1 MTTFYGYKR
10 LTTVDDW
17 RGLAGEGKWV
27 PTRSAYEL
35 AHCWHQFGG
44 LPAPV
49 ARALDTSGHEVLRG
63 ISVDLCLVEK
73 PVFLD
78 TRIAPSM
85 TDLMAYGRNAKDDAV
100 VLAVE
105 GKADEPFA
113 SRVWAWVRGDE
124 KNPTMSTDP
133 RRTRLRRLKFLS
145 KHLSKEIP
153 PNSTLRYQLLHRTVS
168 AVLEAQL
175 QGAVAAVVL
184 IHAFGPEAADNLS
197 DFSEF
202 LRELGGSGVTKGKVS
217 DPYQLGEQ
225 RDLPTYFLWWQQA
238 VTSEAA
244 QPSVAADAPQAAR
257 R

>member
-17 RGLAGEGKWV
+17 RGLAGEDKWV

-35 AHCWHQFGG
+35 AHCWHQSRG
-44 LPAPV
+44 LPGPI
-49 ARALDTSGHEVLRG
+49 ARVLNISGHELIRE
-63 ISVDLCLVEK
+63 ISFDLCLVEK

-85 TDLMAYGRNAKDDAV
+85 TDLMAYGRNAKGDAV
-100 VLAVE
+100 VFAVE
-105 GKADEPFA
+105 GKADEPFG
-113 SRVWAWVRGDE
+113 SRVWAWVRGDA
-124 KNPTMSTDP
+124 KNPTMSAEP
-133 RRTRLRRLKFLS
+133 RRTRMHRLKFLA

-153 PNSTLRYQLLHRTVS
+153 QNSTLRYQLLHRTVS

-175 QGAVAAVVL
+175 HGAVAAVVL
-184 IHAFGPEAADNLS
+184 VHAFGPEAADNFS

-202 LRELGGSGVTKGKVS
+202 LRELGGSGVTKGTVS
-217 DPYQLGEQ
+217 HPFQLGEQ

-238 VTSEAA
+238 VTSEVAK
-244 QPSVAADAPQAAR
+244 PSVAADAPQAAR